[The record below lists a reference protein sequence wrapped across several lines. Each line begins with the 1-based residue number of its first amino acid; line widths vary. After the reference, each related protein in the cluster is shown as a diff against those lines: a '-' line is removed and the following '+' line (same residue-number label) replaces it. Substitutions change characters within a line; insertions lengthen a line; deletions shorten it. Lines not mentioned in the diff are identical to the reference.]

1 MNWTPAELLICTL
14 SRRLRDRETVV
25 VGNFSPVPAAAALLA
40 QASHAPRAEICILG
54 DERNWPYEEAQQLYD
69 AVQRG
74 ETDVFF
80 LSGAQIDAYGNVN
93 LHAIGRYESPEVRL
107 PGGAGA
113 ALFYYR
119 CKRILLFKTDH
130 RPRGFPERVD
140 FISAHAGPEYRQDGL
155 GQLDGVYTPLSVMR
169 RSPHTGRLRLAAAAP
184 DTTVQDIRQR
194 TGFEL
199 ESEPEPER
207 MEPPSREELQLLRGL
222 VKDKMTGIYPRFAK
236 EELGNG

>member
-74 ETDVFF
+74 EADVFF

-107 PGGAGA
+107 HGAPAPRCFITGANGYSCSKPIIGRGGFRNGST
-113 ALFYYR
+113 
-119 CKRILLFKTDH
+119 LLAPMPV
-130 RPRGFPERVD
+130 RN
-140 FISAHAGPEYRQDGL
+140 
-155 GQLDGVYTPLSVMR
+155 
-169 RSPHTGRLRLAAAAP
+169 TGRTDWGSWTAYIRRLR
-184 DTTVQDIRQR
+184 
-194 TGFEL
+194 
-199 ESEPEPER
+199 S
-207 MEPPSREELQLLRGL
+207 
-222 VKDKMTGIYPRFAK
+222 
-236 EELGNG
+236 